1 MNLSGIETQAG
12 RALRDNDPLPVVSDL
27 FQRLSLSIL
36 EMTQHLS
43 EKYDVKNFI
52 YMGGVSAS
60 SYLRDFLSMNINPDS
75 QYNIRQSGA
84 LLRQCGRN
92 ISLRRKKVMALRPVT
107 VSQLNEYISR
117 VLSTDPL
124 LGNISVTGEIS
135 NLKFHG
141 SGHVY
146 FSLIDGNSKVNC
158 FLPSSYAENL
168 SYAPGDG
175 LEVTV
180 QGYINVYKKG
190 GTYTLFVKN
199 IEVSGEG
206 NLSMA
211 FDILKKK
218 LDKEGI
224 FDKEHKK
231 PIPKFPKK
239 LGVVTSETGAA
250 VRDIIKIIK
259 SRTRLTDVTVFPVL
273 VQGQKAAADIAG
285 TLDMINEKFPDID
298 VLIVGRGGG
307 SSEDLW
313 AFNEEMLARAVYRS
327 EIPIISAVGHEIDI
341 TICDFAADMRAETP
355 TAAAEMAVPDDGKL
369 REDIE
374 LSRRNLLTQLKNKT
388 SYYEMSCGRMYES
401 MKNSIDAKLKSL
413 THMIEQKHVSL
424 EENNPRSILSKGYA
438 ILEESGGK
446 VVASVKKLE
455 PLKRYKIYLKDG
467 CVEFTISDL
476 KEGESYDF

>member
-1 MNLSGIETQAG
+1 
-12 RALRDNDPLPVVSDL
+12 
-27 FQRLSLSIL
+27 
-36 EMTQHLS
+36 
-43 EKYDVKNFI
+43 
-52 YMGGVSAS
+52 
-60 SYLRDFLSMNINPDS
+60 
-75 QYNIRQSGA
+75 
-84 LLRQCGRN
+84 
-92 ISLRRKKVMALRPVT
+92 MALRPVT

-285 TLDMINEKFPDID
+285 TLDMINEKFPDTD

-313 AFNEEMLARAVYRS
+313 AFNEEILARAVYRS

-401 MKNSIDAKLKSL
+401 MKNSMDAKLKSL

-424 EENNPRSILSKGYA
+424 EENNPRFILSKGYA

>member
-1 MNLSGIETQAG
+1 
-12 RALRDNDPLPVVSDL
+12 
-27 FQRLSLSIL
+27 
-36 EMTQHLS
+36 
-43 EKYDVKNFI
+43 
-52 YMGGVSAS
+52 
-60 SYLRDFLSMNINPDS
+60 
-75 QYNIRQSGA
+75 
-84 LLRQCGRN
+84 
-92 ISLRRKKVMALRPVT
+92 MALRPVT

-273 VQGQKAAADIAG
+273 VQGQGIPPPG
-285 TLDMINEKFPDID
+285 G
-298 VLIVGRGGG
+298 GRGTRGN
-307 SSEDLW
+307 SRQRW
-313 AFNEEMLARAVYRS
+313 CRS
-327 EIPIISAVGHEIDI
+327 GH
-341 TICDFAADMRAETP
+341 RW
-355 TAAAEMAVPDDGKL
+355 
-369 REDIE
+369 
-374 LSRRNLLTQLKNKT
+374 
-388 SYYEMSCGRMYES
+388 
-401 MKNSIDAKLKSL
+401 
-413 THMIEQKHVSL
+413 
-424 EENNPRSILSKGYA
+424 
-438 ILEESGGK
+438 
-446 VVASVKKLE
+446 
-455 PLKRYKIYLKDG
+455 
-467 CVEFTISDL
+467 
-476 KEGESYDF
+476 

>member
-1 MNLSGIETQAG
+1 
-12 RALRDNDPLPVVSDL
+12 
-27 FQRLSLSIL
+27 
-36 EMTQHLS
+36 
-43 EKYDVKNFI
+43 
-52 YMGGVSAS
+52 
-60 SYLRDFLSMNINPDS
+60 
-75 QYNIRQSGA
+75 
-84 LLRQCGRN
+84 
-92 ISLRRKKVMALRPVT
+92 MALRPVT

-285 TLDMINEKFPDID
+285 TLDMINEKFPDTD

-313 AFNEEMLARAVYRS
+313 AFNEEILARAVYRS

-388 SYYEMSCGRMYES
+388 SYYEMS
-401 MKNSIDAKLKSL
+401 
-413 THMIEQKHVSL
+413 
-424 EENNPRSILSKGYA
+424 
-438 ILEESGGK
+438 
-446 VVASVKKLE
+446 
-455 PLKRYKIYLKDG
+455 
-467 CVEFTISDL
+467 
-476 KEGESYDF
+476 

>member
-1 MNLSGIETQAG
+1 
-12 RALRDNDPLPVVSDL
+12 
-27 FQRLSLSIL
+27 
-36 EMTQHLS
+36 
-43 EKYDVKNFI
+43 
-52 YMGGVSAS
+52 
-60 SYLRDFLSMNINPDS
+60 
-75 QYNIRQSGA
+75 
-84 LLRQCGRN
+84 
-92 ISLRRKKVMALRPVT
+92 MALRPVT

-285 TLDMINEKFPDID
+285 TLDMINEKFPDTD

-313 AFNEEMLARAVYRS
+313 AFNEEILARAVYRS

-401 MKNSIDAKLKSL
+401 MKNSTDAKLKSL
-413 THMIEQKHVSL
+413 THTYRTEACKS
-424 EENNPRSILSKGYA
+424 R
-438 ILEESGGK
+438 GK
-446 VVASVKKLE
+446 
-455 PLKRYKIYLKDG
+455 
-467 CVEFTISDL
+467 
-476 KEGESYDF
+476 

>member
-1 MNLSGIETQAG
+1 
-12 RALRDNDPLPVVSDL
+12 
-27 FQRLSLSIL
+27 
-36 EMTQHLS
+36 
-43 EKYDVKNFI
+43 
-52 YMGGVSAS
+52 
-60 SYLRDFLSMNINPDS
+60 
-75 QYNIRQSGA
+75 
-84 LLRQCGRN
+84 
-92 ISLRRKKVMALRPVT
+92 MALRPVT

-285 TLDMINEKFPDID
+285 TLDMINEKFPDTD

-313 AFNEEMLARAVYRS
+313 AFNEEILARAVYRS

-341 TICDFAADMRAETP
+341 TICDFEADMRAETP

-401 MKNSIDAKLKSL
+401 MKNSMDAKLKSL

-424 EENNPRSILSKGYA
+424 EENNPRFILSKGYA

>member
-1 MNLSGIETQAG
+1 
-12 RALRDNDPLPVVSDL
+12 
-27 FQRLSLSIL
+27 
-36 EMTQHLS
+36 
-43 EKYDVKNFI
+43 
-52 YMGGVSAS
+52 
-60 SYLRDFLSMNINPDS
+60 
-75 QYNIRQSGA
+75 
-84 LLRQCGRN
+84 
-92 ISLRRKKVMALRPVT
+92 MALRPVT

-141 SGHVY
+141 SGHIY

-355 TAAAEMAVPDDGKL
+355 TGSGRDG
-369 REDIE
+369 R
-374 LSRRNLLTQLKNKT
+374 SGRRQAQRR
-388 SYYEMSCGRMYES
+388 YR
-401 MKNSIDAKLKSL
+401 
-413 THMIEQKHVSL
+413 IEQEKSTDSA
-424 EENNPRSILSKGYA
+424 EEQDIL
-438 ILEESGGK
+438 L
-446 VVASVKKLE
+446 
-455 PLKRYKIYLKDG
+455 
-467 CVEFTISDL
+467 
-476 KEGESYDF
+476 